1 MKWNCKNTK
10 TGCQEVLADYALKDH
25 KSTCIYCPI
34 NPISGNCTD
43 LIFRDVC
50 EHIEQ
55 KHGRTH
61 FGQHPNF
68 QGWISKANTNFIT
81 RFEFDGYNFFSWI
94 IFLDND
100 AFAWPYILASPNEA
114 KHFSYTWKFIG
125 PKTSLTFE
133 GQEVVSIDTY
143 VVTKQLWKKQKTRI
157 TNLEFLT
164 MIKKIQTSNFKNFF
178 LNL

>member
-1 MKWNCKNTK
+1 MP
-10 TGCQEVLADYALKDH
+10 
-25 KSTCIYCPI
+25 CPI

-50 EHIEQ
+50 EHIHIEQ

-68 QGWISKANTNFIT
+68 QGWISKANTNLIT

-100 AFAWPYILASPNEA
+100 AFVWPYILASPNDA
-114 KHFSYTWKFIG
+114 KHFSYTLKFIG

-133 GQEVVSIDTY
+133 GQEDVSIATY
-143 VVTKQLWKKQKTRI
+143 VVTIMEAGNICGISKYTLMKQFVDSANKKFKCSLEVK
-157 TNLEFLT
+157 NL
-164 MIKKIQTSNFKNFF
+164 KKEAKDEKYESGISDDDQDSKK
-178 LNL
+178 